1 MDRRSLGLF
10 AVVAVFFGGTFV
22 AAKAGLAYFPP
33 LTFVALRF
41 DIAALLLGG
50 YVLATRSPSA
60 LWPRSRGDW
69 LGIIATGGFVIGLA
83 NALLFVGQ
91 QHTTSAVGAVLFSLI
106 PILTPVVAAVL
117 LPATRI
123 SRRET
128 LGLLVGLAGVVLV
141 INPDPAMLTGG
152 TASGR
157 AIIFAGAF
165 SAATGA
171 VLIRRAEA
179 TLSSTVRI
187 AWGLPLAAAISH
199 VLAIAAGESPTA
211 ITWAPAGIL
220 ALAYVA
226 VAAGV
231 FAYVAYFALLDTAGP
246 IRANLVFYAV
256 PVVSTLG
263 GIVLL
268 GESTAPTTVAG
279 FLVIA
284 IGFGVIGSESVDL
297 GALRRRIT
305 EPDHS
310 PQPQNRS
317 RSD

>member
-1 MDRRSLGLF
+1 MDRRSIGLF

-50 YVLATRSPSA
+50 YVLATRRRAA
-60 LWPRSRGDW
+60 LWPRTRGDW
-69 LGIIATGGFVIGLA
+69 LAIVATGGFVIGLA

-91 QHTTSAVGAVLFSLI
+91 QHTTSAVGAVLFSLV

-117 LPATRI
+117 LPTTRI

-141 INPDPAMLTGG
+141 IDPDPAMLTGG
-152 TASGR
+152 TALGR
-157 AIIFAGAF
+157 AVIFAGAF

-171 VLIRRAEA
+171 VLIRRATV
-179 TLSSTVRI
+179 TLSSTARI
-187 AWGLPLAAAISH
+187 AWGLPLAAVLSH
-199 VLAIAAGESPTA
+199 TLAVAAGESPAA
-211 ITWAPAGIL
+211 ITWAPAGLL

-226 VAAGV
+226 VVAGV

-263 GIVLL
+263 GIALL
-268 GESTAPTTVAG
+268 GEATAPTTAAG
-279 FLVIA
+279 FLTIA
-284 IGFGVIGSESVDL
+284 TGFGVIGSESADL
-297 GALRRRIT
+297 GALRRRLT
-305 EPDHS
+305 GTKRTPPS
-310 PQPQNRS
+310 QTRS